1 MWYRRQD
8 TAAAAASRAKK
19 TKHWK
24 VGFQHTNTQNC
35 IHQRSCSLIIAHSIH
50 SKDKHMQCP
59 HTHIKWPTQTCCAI
73 AVVPLLPQSRAI
85 LQQLVEQNSRHV
97 GFPLT
102 CSALVLRKATPCL
115 LARFGDLER
124 PEHTPWSPAWT
135 HTCTVVYRRLFY
147 HVLGYDIGIIWQY
160 GSCGIF
166 SEFNHTW
173 YVFASHWW
181 ARL

>member
-1 MWYRRQD
+1 M
-8 TAAAAASRAKK
+8 
-19 TKHWK
+19 
-24 VGFQHTNTQNC
+24 GFQHTNTQNC

-102 CSALVLRKATPCL
+102 CSALAPRKLTPYL
-115 LARFGDLER
+115 LARFRDFER
-124 PEHTPWSPAWT
+124 PEHAPRSPPGTQTWAA
-135 HTCTVVYRRLFY
+135 VYRRAPCVPRNREREKRPTGAGEKRANVKKKNTL
-147 HVLGYDIGIIWQY
+147 VLSNMSTPRTDRDLDYLDPNLPI
-160 GSCGIF
+160 
-166 SEFNHTW
+166 
-173 YVFASHWW
+173 
-181 ARL
+181 